1 MCKSGIPLRL
11 ANMERHLLL
20 LLLPMIG
27 CLHRSSEANLLRP
40 LASVYSNGFPDD
52 SVQPQYLAFADPL
65 TASILKNLVRNG
77 RYQIAPK
84 GAPLFCPSEPAS
96 GNHGYLLRLIVRNM
110 MGDSA
115 IVAAEQM
122 CAMTYGTI
130 STGVNYLLRKK
141 AGKWK
146 LDRPIS
152 GWTSPLLGMMSGRF
166 LSDDVGTGKTTIVT
180 GRVHASTE
188 KITRPCFS

>member
-1 MCKSGIPLRL
+1 
-11 ANMERHLLL
+11 
-20 LLLPMIG
+20 
-27 CLHRSSEANLLRP
+27 
-40 LASVYSNGFPDD
+40 
-52 SVQPQYLAFADPL
+52 
-65 TASILKNLVRNG
+65 
-77 RYQIAPK
+77 
-84 GAPLFCPSEPAS
+84 
-96 GNHGYLLRLIVRNM
+96 

-122 CAMTYGTI
+122 CAMTYGVI

-152 GWTSPLLGMMSGRF
+152 GWTSPLLGMVSGRF